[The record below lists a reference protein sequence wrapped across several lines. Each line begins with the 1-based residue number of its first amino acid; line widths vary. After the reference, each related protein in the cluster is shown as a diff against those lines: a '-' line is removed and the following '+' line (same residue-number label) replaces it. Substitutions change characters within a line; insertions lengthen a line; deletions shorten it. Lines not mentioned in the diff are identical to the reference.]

1 MRPAIRTLLFPISLL
16 VGAVGCAGTPD
27 EAPIDGAGEE
37 VSEAWAWSEGTTRDD
52 ATLVR
57 WRTVEEPLRSNALL
71 SVELELADARSG
83 EPVTSAAVALS
94 AFMPD
99 HGHGTNLEPRTTE
112 LGDGRYLVE
121 GLLLHMGGFW
131 ELHVDVVRGGIAS
144 RVTFELEL

>member
-1 MRPAIRTLLFPISLL
+1 MGPARRCRRRGPGRRAPRVTTPPS
-16 VGAVGCAGTPD
+16 CAGARSRSRCDRTPCCR
-27 EAPIDGAGEE
+27 
-37 VSEAWAWSEGTTRDD
+37 SSSSS
-52 ATLVR
+52 
-57 WRTVEEPLRSNALL
+57 PLRSNALL